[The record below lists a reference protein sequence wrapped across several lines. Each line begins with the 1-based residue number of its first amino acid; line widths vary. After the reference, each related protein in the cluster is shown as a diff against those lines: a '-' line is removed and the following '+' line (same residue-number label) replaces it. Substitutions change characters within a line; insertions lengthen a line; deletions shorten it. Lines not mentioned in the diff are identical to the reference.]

1 MLLTCWE
8 KRCFRSTSTRFKL
21 SSPSQ
26 WTIEC
31 SFFFLMVLLYRFGK
45 SGKQTSPTFQLFPL
59 CLFSPSGCGS
69 FRFTCN
75 HNSNNNNNNKKDL
88 ALSCLPLRGFFFVLK
103 KEKERE
109 KKKRQGS
116 FILKCG
122 RSHQWCSDCWSHTR
136 SVDFFF
142 FCVSFCDHMSY
153 FEDSRAHRRASRV
166 ASAFTEY
173 VRPEDANGP
182 SSRQVDGDVWYATM
196 FLYPNHWEA
205 GRGGALPLPNS
216 PYRQLPLWSM
226 VCQAKDYL
234 ISLAFLIMLYVV
246 VWSLFPTMQK
256 SVGGTFWGEGAF
268 RVTPAIYY
276 F

>member
-1 MLLTCWE
+1 MPTFKGFSSFG
-8 KRCFRSTSTRFKL
+8 KRERGGKKNDKAVL
-21 SSPSQ
+21 SSNAAVVINDAVIAEAIPD
-26 WTIEC
+26 
-31 SFFFLMVLLYRFGK
+31 
-45 SGKQTSPTFQLFPL
+45 PL
-59 CLFSPSGCGS
+59 
-69 FRFTCN
+69 T
-75 HNSNNNNNNKKDL
+75 
-88 ALSCLPLRGFFFVLK
+88 
-103 KEKERE
+103 
-109 KKKRQGS
+109 
-116 FILKCG
+116 
-122 RSHQWCSDCWSHTR
+122 
-136 SVDFFF
+136 FFF

-256 SVGGTFWGEGAF
+256 SVGGTF
-268 RVTPAIYY
+268 
-276 F
+276 